1 MEKKK
6 PKKKKNALPSGSYRV
21 QVLDYVDTDGKQ
33 HRKSFTAPTKKQAQM
48 LAEEWKSNK
57 RKGIKEPI
65 DLTISGTVERYLDTK
80 EAVLSPSTMR
90 GYVSLKRCYF
100 DGSFGRISLR
110 ELDSTAAQIWISD
123 MAKKGLSPKT
133 IRNAYGLLAASLD
146 MFAPDLRLKVQMPAR
161 KRPELYCP
169 SDSDIRTLL
178 ECIEGTELE
187 LAVLLAAFGP
197 LRRGEICA
205 LTDKDIKGNTITVN
219 KSMVEGP
226 DCIWSIK
233 QPKTYGSYRTLELPD
248 FVIVKLRGK
257 KGKIFE
263 STPDQI
269 SNSFKKAILKAKL
282 PHFRFH
288 DLRHY
293 SASIMHAIGVP
304 DQYILQRGGW
314 ASDNIM
320 KSVYRNTIDL
330 ETVRQTKKINQH
342 FEKIKNM

>member
-6 PKKKKNALPSGSYRV
+6 PKKKKNALPSGSYRI

-48 LAEEWKSNK
+48 LAEEWKLNK

-65 DLTISGTVERYLDTK
+65 DLTISETVERYLDTK

-197 LRRGEICA
+197 LRRGEIC
-205 LTDKDIKGNTITVN
+205 
-219 KSMVEGP
+219 
-226 DCIWSIK
+226 
-233 QPKTYGSYRTLELPD
+233 
-248 FVIVKLRGK
+248 
-257 KGKIFE
+257 
-263 STPDQI
+263 
-269 SNSFKKAILKAKL
+269 
-282 PHFRFH
+282 
-288 DLRHY
+288 
-293 SASIMHAIGVP
+293 
-304 DQYILQRGGW
+304 
-314 ASDNIM
+314 
-320 KSVYRNTIDL
+320 
-330 ETVRQTKKINQH
+330 
-342 FEKIKNM
+342 